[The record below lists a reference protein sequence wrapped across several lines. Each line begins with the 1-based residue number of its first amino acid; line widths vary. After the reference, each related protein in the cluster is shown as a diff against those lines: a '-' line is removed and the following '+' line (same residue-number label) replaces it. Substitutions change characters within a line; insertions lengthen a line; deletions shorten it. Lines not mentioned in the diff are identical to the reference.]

1 MEVIMVNREL
11 KYLLKRNNVWWYKR
25 KIPLK
30 LQAQLEQKLSRKSL
44 HTSDMAIAIK
54 RRDKAVLADEQY
66 WNDILNGASLD
77 GVSEIYEKAI
87 KSAQLL
93 NINYKPANNLIVDS
107 KIDAL
112 LTRIELLES
121 EKSSS
126 IATAI
131 TGGVKKPKHRL
142 SKALKIYT
150 DEIKAQYLL
159 PKNERQKAHFI
170 NGKKRSIENFIKLC
184 GDQFIDEIGRE
195 HGHQYFNWLQQRIS
209 SSDKKQKIGSNTANR
224 AMTDI
229 RTVLSEYFKYFGDD
243 DRLNP
248 FRNLNFLEI
257 DNGKRPSF
265 SNEWIKDILTKPK
278 LTQNMGLEARMIM
291 FAILDTGCRANE
303 ICGIYPKNI
312 HLDTKH
318 PYIAIEPQDNR
329 TLKTISSKRNIP
341 LIGVALPAFE
351 YLKSNID
358 VYKDNADRFS
368 AAANKFLRENELF
381 PTDKHTIYSLRHS
394 FKDRMIEAGIDEE
407 MRDIFMGHAID
418 KPDYGT
424 HGSIE
429 YRHKLLKKI
438 EIEYKNAIF

>member
-1 MEVIMVNREL
+1 M
-11 KYLLKRNNVWWYKR
+11 
-25 KIPLK
+25 
-30 LQAQLEQKLSRKSL
+30 
-44 HTSDMAIAIK
+44 
-54 RRDKAVLADEQY
+54 
-66 WNDILNGASLD
+66 
-77 GVSEIYEKAI
+77 
-87 KSAQLL
+87 
-93 NINYKPANNLIVDS
+93 
-107 KIDAL
+107 

-150 DEIKAQYLL
+150 DEIKVQYLL

-184 GDQFIDEIGRE
+184 GDQFIDEIGRN

-248 FRNLNFLEI
+248 FRNLNFIEV

-265 SNEWIKDILTKPK
+265 SNEWLKDILTNPE
-278 LTQNMGLEARMIM
+278 LTQNMGIEARMIM

-303 ICGIYPKNI
+303 ICGIYPK
-312 HLDTKH
+312 
-318 PYIAIEPQDNR
+318 
-329 TLKTISSKRNIP
+329 
-341 LIGVALPAFE
+341 
-351 YLKSNID
+351 
-358 VYKDNADRFS
+358 
-368 AAANKFLRENELF
+368 
-381 PTDKHTIYSLRHS
+381 HS
-394 FKDRMIEAGIDEE
+394 F
-407 MRDIFMGHAID
+407 GH
-418 KPDYGT
+418 
-424 HGSIE
+424 
-429 YRHKLLKKI
+429 
-438 EIEYKNAIF
+438 